1 MPALGSGAAPAAHAT
16 SRACARAALA
26 AAVADGADRLRGQPV
41 GRRTHEEAQVIDRGE
56 VTQASAY
63 CPQYVTQS

>member
-1 MPALGSGAAPAAHAT
+1 VS
-16 SRACARAALA
+16 SRVTGLSLETDL
-26 AAVADGADRLRGQPV
+26 VDRLRVQPV